1 MTPELAVEALS
12 SQQSATLA
20 KPFHAFAGHGF
31 SFNDIARFEAS
42 MSEQTSLRASATQQ
56 ISSTH
61 LYDKAGFLNSQS
73 LQAFLTPFDKIS
85 SSSQNIMGNS
95 ELLAASPDASPGDL
109 LMTMV
114 SIQKFMFE
122 CQMTSSVAN
131 RTSDGIQELFRQ
143 QS

>member
-1 MTPELAVEALS
+1 MTPELAVEAIS
-12 SQQSATLA
+12 NQQSANMA

-31 SFNDIARFEAS
+31 SLNDIAKFEAA
-42 MSEQTSLRASATQQ
+42 MSEQVNFKASASQQ
-56 ISSTH
+56 IGPTH
-61 LYDKAGFLNSQS
+61 NYDKTMFLNSQS
-73 LQAFLTPFDKIS
+73 LQAFLAPLDKIS
-85 SSSQNIMGNS
+85 SSSQYIMGNS